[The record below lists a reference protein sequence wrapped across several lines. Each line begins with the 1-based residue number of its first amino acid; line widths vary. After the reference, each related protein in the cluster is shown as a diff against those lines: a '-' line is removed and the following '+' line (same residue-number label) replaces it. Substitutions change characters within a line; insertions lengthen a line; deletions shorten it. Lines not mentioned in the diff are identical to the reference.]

1 MSMPNA
7 VTSGANAAP
16 RNMAPASSNGAESGG
31 LTLDFAALLMGLG
44 AEEALD
50 GQDAKALKSDDA
62 ATGATAWD
70 APAQGLTPAPTTPAP
85 EAARANET
93 LGAEGAV
100 AAAVA
105 GQAGTPTARAHAA
118 GASEAAGE
126 GVAAVGDGRPGGRK
140 AAAQLPNLLKQAAYS
155 QRMNGAQGGAQGLGS
170 GGTVE
175 AGNGAS
181 ANAGGTNARAATL
194 AATAAAA
201 ARGDDLAQRLNPR
214 GSDALL
220 SQQAPT
226 PTLNL
231 TTMTTTAAYTPDQ
244 KWEVQGPDRTSVA
257 SDAGLGGAAGV
268 MGAASGAATAQSV
281 LSAAPDAGLTT
292 QMQVAEQVTYWVGQG
307 VQNAEIEV
315 RGIAES
321 PIQISIDL
329 QGVEAH
335 VAFHAEQPETR
346 MVLQEA
352 VPQLRESLEREGLVL
367 SGVSVGSSGGEDR
380 SQRQAKG
387 QDEGRRV
394 GQVRAAT
401 TAAAATPAARPR
413 MGGSS
418 GRSVD
423 LFV

>member
-16 RNMAPASSNGAESGG
+16 RNNMAPASSNGADSGG

-50 GQDAKALKSDDA
+50 AQDAKALKSDDA

-70 APAQGLTPAPTTPAP
+70 APAQGVAPAPTPAPDAT
-85 EAARANET
+85 RANEA
-93 LGAEGAV
+93 LGTEGAV

-105 GQAGTPTARAHAA
+105 GQAGATPARAHAA
-118 GASEAAGE
+118 GATETASEGI
-126 GVAAVGDGRPGGRK
+126 AAVGDGRPGRK

-155 QRMNGAQGGAQGLGS
+155 QRMNGAQVGAQGLGS

-175 AGNGAS
+175 AGNSAS
-181 ANAGGTNARAATL
+181 ANAGGPNARAATL

-231 TTMTTTAAYTPDQ
+231 TTITTTAAYTPDQ
-244 KWEVQGPDRTSVA
+244 KWDALGPDRTSVA

-281 LSAAPDAGLTT
+281 MSAAPDAGLTT

-315 RGIAES
+315 RGIVES

-401 TAAAATPAARPR
+401 TVAAATPAARPR